1 MSQEIKIKNYDE
13 FKCIAGE
20 CSLTCCQEWR
30 IAVDEKTKKKWKGH
44 SIQDEQTHEK
54 VVLHECLVKDGD
66 GQLIG
71 LNKEKKCPFL
81 NKNKLCQL
89 VSQLG
94 EDFLSKTCTTFP
106 RQVNTFSDRKEYIL
120 TACCPVVVDKMK
132 EQKPELMAEGLVLS
146 DEEEA
151 FLYEVR
157 QMMLH
162 LASEK
167 DYSIPESMM
176 MIFYNLLDLYERDAI
191 SIESVEEKLEPVQ
204 KDELIKAIRKMD
216 FSQEDA
222 WIESN
227 ELFLDVVE
235 NYRKQGLYIP
245 YLEPIAQIAE
255 KLSVQSEYE
264 LDAKVIEQ
272 YGQFEKSLTQYER
285 LLKHYVMGEI
295 LGSSLLPD
303 STLEDMVT
311 AFEWITLE
319 YCVVRQALFLKWLEQ
334 GETLSYEM
342 IRDYLSVIARVTGYD
357 ACDTYEY
364 LENSFEDVIW
374 DWGYLAMILGHSQ
387 F

>member
-1 MSQEIKIKNYDE
+1 MSQDIKINHYDS
-13 FKCIAGE
+13 FKCIAGA

-30 IAVDEKTKKKWKGH
+30 IAVDDATKKKWSGH
-44 SIQDEQTHEK
+44 YIQDEETNEK
-54 VVLHECLVKDGD
+54 VVLHDCLIKEEE
-66 GQLIG
+66 GQIIS

-81 NKNKLCQL
+81 NKDKLCQI
-89 VSQLG
+89 VNQLG

-106 RQVNTFSDRKEYIL
+106 RQVNTFKNRKEYVL
-120 TACCPVVVDKMK
+120 TACCPVEVDKMK
-132 EQKPELMAEGLVLS
+132 AKKPELIANNLVIE
-146 DEEEA
+146 DEQEA
-151 FLYEVR
+151 LLYEVR
-157 QMMLH
+157 QMMIH
-162 LASEK
+162 LVEQE

-176 MIFYNLLDLYERDAI
+176 MIFYHLLEFYE
-191 SIESVEEKLEPVQ
+191 VEGLTLDQVREKINPQ
-204 KDELIKAIRKMD
+204 QMKELISVIQKMS

-222 WIESN
+222 LLESN

-235 NYRKQGLYIP
+235 NYRKQGLYVS

-255 KLSVQSEYE
+255 KLSTESEYG
-264 LDAKVIEQ
+264 LAKEVIKQ
-272 YGQFEKSLTQYER
+272 YQKFEGQLSEYQT

-295 LGSSLLPD
+295 WGSSLLPD
-303 STLEDMVT
+303 STLEDMIT

-319 YCVVRQALFLKWLEQ
+319 YCVVRQALFLKWIAE
-334 GETLSYEM
+334 GETLTYEM

-364 LENSFEDVIW
+364 LENSFEEVIW

>member
-1 MSQEIKIKNYDE
+1 MSQDIKINHYDS
-13 FKCIAGE
+13 FKCIAGA

-30 IAVDEKTKKKWKGH
+30 IAVDDATKKKWEGH
-44 SIQDEQTHEK
+44 HIQDEQTSEK
-54 VVLHECLVKDGD
+54 VVLCDCLMKEEE
-66 GQLIG
+66 GQIIG

-81 NKNKLCQL
+81 SKDKLCQ
-89 VSQLG
+89 VVNQLG

-106 RQVNTFSDRKEYIL
+106 RQVNTFKNRKEYVL

-132 EQKPELMAEGLVLS
+132 EQKPELIARHLVIE
-146 DEEEA
+146 DREEA
-151 FLYEVR
+151 LLYEVR
-157 QMMLH
+157 QMMIH
-162 LASEK
+162 LVNEEA
-167 DYSIPESMM
+167 YSIPESLM
-176 MIFYNLLDLYERDAI
+176 MIFYNLLELYE
-191 SIESVEEKLEPVQ
+191 VEGLTLDEVQEKMNPQ
-204 KDELIKAIRKMD
+204 RMKELIEAIRNMS

-222 WIESN
+222 LLESN

-235 NYRKQGLYIP
+235 NYRKQGLYVP

-255 KLSVQSEYE
+255 KISAQSEYGLAVE
-264 LDAKVIEQ
+264 VMEQ
-272 YGQFEKSLTQYER
+272 YKKFENTLAHHEK
-285 LLKHYVMGEI
+285 LLKHYVMGE
-295 LGSSLLPD
+295 LWGSSLLPD
-303 STLEDMVT
+303 SVLEDMVT

-319 YCVVRQALFLKWLEQ
+319 YSVVRQALFLKWLAE
-334 GETLSYEM
+334 GESLTYEM

>member
-30 IAVDEKTKKKWKGH
+30 IAVDEKTKKKWKGQ
-44 SIQDEQTHEK
+44 SIQDEQTHDK
-54 VVLHECLVKDGD
+54 VMLHECLVKDED
-66 GQLIG
+66 GQIIR
-71 LNKEKKCPFL
+71 LNQEKKCPFL
-81 NKNKLCQL
+81 NENKLCQL
-89 VSQLG
+89 VNQLG

-106 RQVNTFSDRKEYIL
+106 RQMNSFSDRKEYVL

-132 EQKPELMAEGLVLS
+132 EQKPELMADGLVVK

-151 FLYEVR
+151 LLYEVR

-162 LASEK
+162 LVEEK

-176 MIFYNLLDLYERDAI
+176 MIFYNLLELYEREAI
-191 SIESVEEKLEPVQ
+191 DKKSVEEKIAPVQ
-204 KDELIKAIRKMD
+204 KNELIKAIRKMS

-222 WIESN
+222 LIESN

-235 NYRKQGLYIP
+235 NYRKQGLYVP

-255 KLSVQSEYE
+255 KLSAKSEYGLE
-264 LDAKVIEQ
+264 AKVKAE
-272 YGQFEKSLTQYER
+272 YEQFEKTLVQYES

-303 STLEDMVT
+303 SSLEDMVT

-334 GETLSYEM
+334 GETLSYEAV
-342 IRDYLSVIARVTGYD
+342 RDYLSVIARVTGYD